1 MNIKEVEKVTG
12 ISSQNIRFYEK
23 SGLVH
28 PDRNEENGYREYD
41 TNDIRILKLIKMFR
55 MIDMPIEQ
63 IKLILSE
70 NHKLPQ
76 LLNEQEKMLE
86 QKLENTRYAIRVCEH
101 LKEICSSVED
111 IDADLYLSQ
120 MEEESDHYFD
130 NWKSDYKDVVKY
142 EHERVFTFVPE
153 EEVTD
158 RYTFEN
164 ALYAYAME
172 KNKHITITK
181 RGMYPEF
188 VMDGVEYKAERN
200 YTVIAPI
207 PTAVIRCTRK
217 DAPEK
222 EEKYRHGRKK
232 WIAKKAMQ
240 MIPLG
245 SYVEG
250 KGTYES
256 EIEDTA
262 TYEMIMARQA
272 ADENE
277 VDENGN
283 LINGDGSHAEK
294 DAKEVKTEPVTV
306 SIEQLRD
313 FNYLVSHYYT
323 VDSTTMIGQEQL
335 NVDELLA
342 KDMHIDTSGE
352 GPKVLIFHTHSQ
364 ETFVDSVEGDVG
376 TSIVG
381 MGAYLS
387 ELLNAKGI
395 STIHH
400 DGVYDL
406 IDGKLDRS
414 KAYEFSEVGVR
425 KILEENPSIEV
436 VIDLPWHLFLR
447 DFRPR

>member
-1 MNIKEVEKVTG
+1 MWKGKE
-12 ISSQNIRFYEK
+12 
-23 SGLVH
+23 LH
-28 PDRNEENGYREYD
+28 
-41 TNDIRILKLIKMFR
+41 
-55 MIDMPIEQ
+55 
-63 IKLILSE
+63 
-70 NHKLPQ
+70 
-76 LLNEQEKMLE
+76 
-86 QKLENTRYAIRVCEH
+86 
-101 LKEICSSVED
+101 
-111 IDADLYLSQ
+111 
-120 MEEESDHYFD
+120 
-130 NWKSDYKDVVKY
+130 
-142 EHERVFTFVPE
+142 
-153 EEVTD
+153 
-158 RYTFEN
+158 
-164 ALYAYAME
+164 
-172 KNKHITITK
+172 
-181 RGMYPEF
+181 
-188 VMDGVEYKAERN
+188 
-200 YTVIAPI
+200 
-207 PTAVIRCTRK
+207 
-217 DAPEK
+217 
-222 EEKYRHGRKK
+222 
-232 WIAKKAMQ
+232 
-240 MIPLG
+240 
-245 SYVEG
+245 
-250 KGTYES
+250 ES

-436 VIDLPWHLFLR
+436 VIDLHRDGVGNDTHLVTEANGKQAAKIMFFNGLSR
-447 DFRPR
+447 TKANGDIAYLPNPYIQDNLSFSLQMQLASESMYPGFARKIYLKGYRYSLHMMPKSLLIEAGAQTNTVEEMRNAMELLSDVLAKVIMG

>member
-1 MNIKEVEKVTG
+1 MRKNR
-12 ISSQNIRFYEK
+12 S
-23 SGLVH
+23 LA
-28 PDRNEENGYREYD
+28 
-41 TNDIRILKLIKMFR
+41 
-55 MIDMPIEQ
+55 
-63 IKLILSE
+63 ILSGSLIFCLGIYILFQGGTQITEEWKWSLRE
-70 NHKLPQ
+70 NLVRMTERSFMPG
-76 LLNEQEKMLE
+76 LF
-86 QKLENTRYAIRVCEH
+86 YA
-101 LKEICSSVED
+101 
-111 IDADLYLSQ
+111 
-120 MEEESDHYFD
+120 
-130 NWKSDYKDVVKY
+130 
-142 EHERVFTFVPE
+142 
-153 EEVTD
+153 
-158 RYTFEN
+158 
-164 ALYAYAME
+164 
-172 KNKHITITK
+172 
-181 RGMYPEF
+181 
-188 VMDGVEYKAERN
+188 
-200 YTVIAPI
+200 
-207 PTAVIRCTRK
+207 
-217 DAPEK
+217 EK
-222 EEKYRHGRKK
+222 EEKTDWNT

-436 VIDLPWHLFLR
+436 VIDLHRDGVAETTHLLTEVDGKKMAKIMFFNGLSYSRVNGDIGYLYNPYRDDNLAMSLQMQLIGKAYYPDFLR
-447 DFRPR
+447 NIYVNAYRYCLHERGRSMLIEAGAQTNTVEEVKNAMEPLADILNKFLSGEKVYE